1 MEKKKHGQ
9 GKEDTAKRRA
19 GRGWR
24 SYTST
29 RLPAFISSASPRKN
43 SNTSIYAL
51 CTDFSSEKEAHFDD
65 WLVQMGALSAT
76 TSASSGTSSYLAR
89 RNVNRQAQQTSEKA
103 IAEKGQ
109 EKGKARRREGRVMAK
124 RTEGERSE
132 LIHLHRPGCQ
142 HL

>member
-1 MEKKKHGQ
+1 
-9 GKEDTAKRRA
+9 
-19 GRGWR
+19 
-24 SYTST
+24 
-29 RLPAFISSASPRKN
+29 
-43 SNTSIYAL
+43 
-51 CTDFSSEKEAHFDD
+51 
-65 WLVQMGALSAT
+65 MGALSAT

-109 EKGKARRREGRVMAK
+109 EKGKAKRREGRVMAK